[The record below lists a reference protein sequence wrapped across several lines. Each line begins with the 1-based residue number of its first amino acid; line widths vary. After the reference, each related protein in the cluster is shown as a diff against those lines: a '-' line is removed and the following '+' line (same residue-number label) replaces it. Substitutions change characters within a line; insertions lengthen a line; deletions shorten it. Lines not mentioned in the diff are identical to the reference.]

1 MVYPLLLRRLVSDVW
16 SDVKELKM
24 NLQFGVCPQCKQ
36 DIDEARLRESIVIC
50 QHCGFS
56 DQKSNQR
63 LDKQVY
69 KTFLKTSL
77 VITVLLVGGFIQS
90 VSWDKYA
97 VTIIPLKL
105 KQTLGMASLQD
116 MTEISKICQERLKWD
131 CYGQALAQRYQMSP
145 NTEVETLA
153 ELGNLQFKLGQY
165 AQAEKTLSTYFQ
177 QGGLNMDASYDYA
190 RSLSLQGQVDQASQV
205 YQQILQAKPETLQIT
220 VAQNY
225 IKLLMTNNRHVEAK
239 SVLDGIRAS
248 GSNANMFMDKE
259 YKEIETY
266 VK

>member
-1 MVYPLLLRRLVSDVW
+1 M
-16 SDVKELKM
+16 K
-24 NLQFGVCPQCKQ
+24 LQFGVCPQCKQ
-36 DIDEARLRESIVIC
+36 EIAEDRLRENIVIC

-56 DQKSNQR
+56 DQKSNKR

-69 KTFLKTSL
+69 KSFLKTSIAL
-77 VITVLLVGGFIQS
+77 TIVLVGGFIQS
-90 VSWDKYA
+90 VSWDQYA
-97 VTIIPLKL
+97 VSIIPLKL
-105 KQTLGMASLQD
+105 KQMTGTASITDMA
-116 MTEISKICQERLKWD
+116 EISKICFERKKWD
-131 CYGQALAQRYQMSP
+131 CLSESLIKRYQMSP
-145 NTEVETLA
+145 NTELETLA
-153 ELGNLQFKLGQY
+153 ELGSLQFKLGQY

-190 RSLSLQGQVDQASQV
+190 RSLSLQGEVDQASQV

-225 IKLLMTNNRHVEAK
+225 IKLLMTNNRHREAK
-239 SVLDGIRAS
+239 TVLDGIRAS

-259 YKEIETY
+259 YKEIETV